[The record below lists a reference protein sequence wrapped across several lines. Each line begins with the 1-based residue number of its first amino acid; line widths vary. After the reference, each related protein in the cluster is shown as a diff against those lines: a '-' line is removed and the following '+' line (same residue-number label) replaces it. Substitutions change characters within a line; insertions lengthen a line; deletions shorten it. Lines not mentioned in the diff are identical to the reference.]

1 MHERMDR
8 ETEASLHLFRVF
20 SKAFKSISDHTAAGC
35 KQEGF
40 NPTDFAVLEMLYHKG
55 PQPIQQIGSKL
66 LLQSGNITYVIDKLE
81 RSGYVKRH
89 PCTKDRRVIYAELSE
104 SGWQSM
110 KLIVPRQAQI
120 LRRAL
125 SGLTMKEKDQAIN
138 LLKKLGLQAERLA
151 LIHYTKNE

>member
-55 PQPIQQIGSKL
+55 PQPIQQIGAKL

-81 RSGYVKRH
+81 RNGYVKRH

-104 SGWQSM
+104 SGWKSM
-110 KLIVPRQAQI
+110 KLIVPRQAHM

-125 SGLTMKEKDQAIN
+125 SGLSMKEKDQAIT

-151 LIHYTKNE
+151 LIHYAKNE